1 MNFVDNIFKVALIF
15 IVLIIIAV
23 FANKCLAN
31 TEYSLSNVV
40 YEYENAMYDKVT
52 VGGNSYYF
60 PHKDFIFV
68 LNYIVSL
75 KEFDTISTNPIEYH
89 KRWYKFDV
97 FEENG
102 KIYIVLNNFI
112 DEQNGIEDTIII
124 NDKYKEI
131 HEFLKYYG

>member
-1 MNFVDNIFKVALIF
+1 MK
-15 IVLIIIAV
+15 IIIMFFSLFIISV
-23 FANKCLAN
+23 FASSCLAN
-31 TEYSLSNVV
+31 TEYNLNNVV

-52 VGGNSYYF
+52 VGNNSYYF

-75 KEFDTISTNPIEYH
+75 KEFDSISTNPIEYH

-102 KIYIVLNNFI
+102 KIYIILSNFI
-112 DEQNGIEDTIII
+112 DEQNGIEDTIVIHE
-124 NDKYKEI
+124 KYKEI